1 MSSLTYRDALR
12 ILELVDAS
20 AAVSFEFEADG
31 TRIKLER
38 RGSDSDGARPA
49 PVRVQ
54 PGTPGSDAQ
63 KAPESAPGTPSA
75 KAPGTSGEFPD
86 AIAVSAP
93 MVGVFYEAP
102 APLKPAFVEV
112 GSEVKAGD
120 QLGIIEVMKL
130 FTPIKAPCD
139 GVVVS
144 ILVENQETVAKD
156 QALMLLDPR

>member
-1 MSSLTYRDALR
+1 MSSFTYRDALR
-12 ILELVDAS
+12 ILDLVDAS
-20 AAVSFEFEADG
+20 AAFSFEFEADG

-38 RGSDSDGARPA
+38 RGSDEDRPRQA
-49 PVRVQ
+49 PVRSSPASVSTKQ
-54 PGTPGSDAQ
+54 E
-63 KAPESAPGTPSA
+63 APEGEGRRRDE

>member
-1 MSSLTYRDALR
+1 MNSFTYRDALR

-20 AAVSFEFEADG
+20 AAVSFEFEGDG

-38 RGSDSDGARPA
+38 HAPGGDGPPHALAGSRPA
-49 PVRVQ
+49 PVS
-54 PGTPGSDAQ
+54 GKEETPGGEEGRQD
-63 KAPESAPGTPSA
+63 A
-75 KAPGTSGEFPD
+75 KAPGKFEDFPD
-86 AIAVSAP
+86 AIVVSAP

-112 GSEVKAGD
+112 GSEVKKGD